1 MKKVKNDSLK
11 KIIIV
16 GGGISG
22 LSSGIYGQKHG
33 FITEIYEKNPVA
45 GGLCTSW
52 TRKGLTVDG
61 CIHWLTGTREG
72 TEINYMWK
80 DVGAFS
86 QEDIIEPDNFGTII
100 CEGIPITLWCDL
112 NKLEQ
117 ELIEISP
124 EDKKL
129 IKKTNRLILAFQN
142 LHLPIDIPLSE
153 MSLWKLMKVGISLL
167 PYLNVYF
174 YASKKGN
181 YKYSLKFKSPAIR
194 YLINHVVPGDGNLY
208 TSLYAFGTV
217 SVGNGGVPKGG
228 SRTIINNMVREYE
241 RVGGKIHYA
250 KEVDEI
256 VIKDGIAKGIKLK
269 DGTIIEA
276 DYVVAAC
283 DSMETISHLLKNKYI
298 IKGFEKRKKLQKDYP
313 TQSCALVTFSVDEKK
328 YRELGITSTYEF
340 PVEPFE
346 AGTSFI
352 QSLRTRVYNYDPSF
366 IVDGKTI
373 LNTLIFQSD
382 KDYEYWDQLNKT
394 KPVYNY
400 EKEKLALEVQK
411 RIIEK
416 FPTLKDSLEII
427 DIVTPKTFNR
437 YTNAYH
443 GAYMPFA
450 FTSTGSMFY
459 YDGKIKGVKNVL
471 VSGQWTLMPG
481 GLPIALMTGKW
492 AIQRILNKEHK
503 WFAFTKPIKF
513 NYTK

>member
-1 MKKVKNDSLK
+1 M
-11 KIIIV
+11 
-16 GGGISG
+16 
-22 LSSGIYGQKHG
+22 
-33 FITEIYEKNPVA
+33 
-45 GGLCTSW
+45 
-52 TRKGLTVDG
+52 
-61 CIHWLTGTREG
+61 
-72 TEINYMWK
+72 
-80 DVGAFS
+80 
-86 QEDIIEPDNFGTII
+86 
-100 CEGIPITLWCDL
+100 
-112 NKLEQ
+112 
-117 ELIEISP
+117 
-124 EDKKL
+124 
-129 IKKTNRLILAFQN
+129 
-142 LHLPIDIPLSE
+142 
-153 MSLWKLMKVGISLL
+153 
-167 PYLNVYF
+167 
-174 YASKKGN
+174 
-181 YKYSLKFKSPAIR
+181 
-194 YLINHVVPGDGNLY
+194 
-208 TSLYAFGTV
+208 
-217 SVGNGGVPKGG
+217 
-228 SRTIINNMVREYE
+228 
-241 RVGGKIHYA
+241 
-250 KEVDEI
+250 EVDEI

-394 KPVYNY
+394 KSVYNY
-400 EKEKLALEVQK
+400 EKEKLGLEVKK
-411 RIIEK
+411 RIIK
-416 FPTLKDSLEII
+416 MFPSLEDSLEII